1 MESFEEKLD
10 KAIKKCNYT
19 LKYYHDFFR
28 VYTFTTENISDY
40 IKYFDLKNKSLLTVG
55 SSGDQVLNAFCCGA
69 RDITL
74 FDINEYALYYLYLK
88 VCSILT
94 LDYKEF
100 QEFFFKRYNNKPGY
114 SNEKMFLKDTFDKIK
129 STLRL
134 FNYEAYLFYDEL
146 FHLYS
151 PITIRENLFNDD
163 EDRNI
168 IIKNFNIYLKNEKT
182 YNELKKKLNS
192 FTVKYINGDI
202 LKDNLKDKYD
212 NIFLSNIST
221 VIGLEKFK
229 ELIKKMDN
237 NLNNNGSM
245 LLAYLW
251 NINFNEK
258 SFNNDW
264 HEIYNMKNTS
274 KVLSNYI
281 SEYHDIKSPRDIIF
295 DSDDKEDLVLIY
307 RKK

>member
-88 VCSILT
+88 VSSILT

-114 SNEKMFLKDTFDKIK
+114 SNEKMFLKETFDKVK

-151 PITIRENLFNDD
+151 PINIRENLFNDD
-163 EDRNI
+163 EYRNI
-168 IIKNFNIYLKNEKT
+168 IINNFNIYLKNEKT
-182 YNELKKKLNS
+182 YNELKKKLYS
-192 FTVKYINGDI
+192 FTVKNINGDI
-202 LKDNLKDKYD
+202 LKDNLKYKYD

-229 ELIKKMDN
+229 QLIKKMDN

-245 LLAYLW
+245 LLTYLW
-251 NINFNEK
+251 DIDYYEENFQNNWNEM
-258 SFNNDW
+258 
-264 HEIYNMKNTS
+264 YNMK
-274 KVLSNYI
+274 KVREELSYYI
-281 SEYHDIKSPRDIIF
+281 TDYYNIICDKDILWDLNNKS
-295 DSDDKEDLVLIY
+295 DLVLIY